1 MAITTQ
7 DMIRFGLIADP
18 KAYLKSETQKW
29 RESYESDISKQYEVI
44 RSATTDR
51 EYDRAYQQLNRL
63 VEQRERKFTQID
75 KEYNRLLARQEYAI
89 SNPVLNILA
98 RQRIEE
104 EVGQERAQMQEE
116 SRREMEGIQR
126 GEAERE
132 AARSKSRRAGGGRG
146 MLAGYG
152 VSLPQGIG
160 GRATLGRASTLGSP
174 MGGAAASTLGRSL
187 LG

>member
-1 MAITTQ
+1 MAITAQ
-7 DMIRFGLIADP
+7 DLIRFGLITDP
-18 KAYLKSETQKW
+18 KAYLEAETKRLNDFYAEQ
-29 RESYESDISKQYEVI
+29 ISAQRQRI
-44 RSATTDR
+44 QSATTDAQYNR
-51 EYDRAYQQLNRL
+51 GYEALNRL
-63 VEQRERKFTQID
+63 VEQREQRLSAVDTR
-75 KEYNRLLARQEYAI
+75 YNELLRRQERALE
-89 SNPVLNILA
+89 SPVLAIVA

-104 EVGQERAQMQEE
+104 EVGQQRAQMQEE
-116 SRREMEGIQR
+116 SRMEMEGIQR

-132 AARSKSRRAGGGRG
+132 AARARSRRAGGGRG